1 MAQWMGLAADWLQPI
16 YKEIHADVLEGGDKP
31 DGGYVQV
38 DETSLRDSQPK
49 AARRV
54 SEAKQT
60 VVKYL
65 APGHGKTKQG
75 YLWVCSK
82 PGGDAVFSWHTSR
95 AADCLQSL
103 IPAGWSGNI
112 QCDGYSAYPAFAR
125 EHNAAA
131 QQESIKLS
139 GCVAHVRREFFDARE
154 STPRH
159 AGWLLWQFGHL
170 YKIEENLRR
179 QRAGPALREAIR
191 AAQSRPIFERIY
203 KAIDIMRPKHF
214 PQSAFGKAMTYA
226 INQRPA
232 LARYLA
238 DGRIEIDNNLVE
250 NAIRLTAIGKKNF
263 MFFGSAGAG
272 QRGAILYTIVE
283 SCRRRGIDPLA
294 YLRDVLTRLP
304 SMNMSEIK
312 DITPAAWLKVQR
324 ARPAMKQAA

>member
-1 MAQWMGLAADWLQPI
+1 MAQWMALAAEWLRLI
-16 YKEIHADVLEGGDKP
+16 YEAIHADVLEGGDQP

-38 DETSLRDSQPK
+38 DET
-49 AARRV
+49 V
-54 SEAKQT
+54 I
-60 VVKYL
+60 KYL
-65 APGHGKTKQG
+65 APGHGATKQG
-75 YLWVCSK
+75 YLWVCAK

-95 AADCLQSL
+95 AADCLPSL
-103 IPAGWSGNI
+103 IPAGWNGTI

-125 EHNAAA
+125 EHNAAT
-131 QQESIKLS
+131 QQESIKLG

-159 AGWLLWQFGHL
+159 AGWLLGQFGHL

-179 QRAGPALREAIR
+179 QRAGPVLREAIR

-203 KAIDIMRPKHF
+203 AAIAIMRPKHF

-226 INQRPA
+226 INQRA
-232 LARYLA
+232 ELARYLV

-250 NAIRLTAIGKKNF
+250 NAIRPTAIGKKNF
-263 MFFGSAGAG
+263 MFFGSAQAG

-304 SMNMSEIK
+304 SMNVSEIK
-312 DITPAAWLKVQR
+312 TITPAAWAKARRAQR
-324 ARPAMKQAA
+324 VMKQAA